1 MNCPSSMAF
10 MTENMVMHTG
20 MVSPSNLSLPF
31 PPVVPLLTTVPPP
44 HAPCSP
50 TTGCCLHTAGRC
62 RRSRCTASPR
72 AVSCGVLL
80 APQASAVQS
89 PSTCTPPKPPYSPA
103 VDKTCYSSLPVF
115 LICLMPGLYWF
126 PEHQLHVQHQRRLR
140 SGHGAWPTRNL
151 LPDQLY
157 TGVMPFILTPFFGKC
172 YPWGC
177 PLSADSPPCWCS
189 GHVRHPVDAR
199 GAGAPTP

>member
-1 MNCPSSMAF
+1 MVTVVNAGGWDTDTAALLASCTSTCAGNANRGASWDTCEPAGSGDGSHHGEGSGHGSGGSGSSGHGSHGGHDGSSSGSGHDGDSSGNGHGDHGGGGHGGCDMMMGCGNMNCPSSMAF

-20 MVSPSNLSLPF
+20 MVSPSNLFLPF

-80 APQASAVQS
+80 APQASAV
-89 PSTCTPPKPPYSPA
+89 
-103 VDKTCYSSLPVF
+103 
-115 LICLMPGLYWF
+115 
-126 PEHQLHVQHQRRLR
+126 
-140 SGHGAWPTRNL
+140 
-151 LPDQLY
+151 
-157 TGVMPFILTPFFGKC
+157 
-172 YPWGC
+172 
-177 PLSADSPPCWCS
+177 
-189 GHVRHPVDAR
+189 
-199 GAGAPTP
+199 